1 MMERWTRKY
10 GRVTVKQTEEDVERT
25 ELESCLRTIPLFWNK
40 WTEYEL
46 YNNGST
52 L

>member
-1 MMERWTRKY
+1 MERWTSKY
-10 GRVTVKQTEEDVERT
+10 GRVTGKQTEEDVERT
-25 ELESCLRTIPLFWNK
+25 ELQGCLRTITLFWNK

-46 YNNGST
+46 YNSSFT